1 MTICTLAFAQTGTE
15 MMQRPIEVSQYRD
28 RTSKA
33 FKYSSPAEQVGMRRA
48 HTLGLPH

>member
-28 RTSKA
+28 RASKA
-33 FKYSSPAEQVGMRRA
+33 FTVHLQSKSACAV
-48 HTLGLPH
+48 HTR